1 MVKEAGTANP
11 RPEGRMS
18 PAGPLTSLGSDG
30 SPCDASMMMLTCWKS
45 APGGM
50 TSVTAPPKPVMVAP
64 AGPAGPPFRTV
75 IVAVALLPPLAAVMV
90 SGPGATPVPIPA
102 PETLATALLLDDQS
116 TPAPE
121 MAFPDASPGVA
132 VS

>member
-18 PAGPLTSLGSDG
+18 TAVPLNSLGSDG
-30 SPCDASMMMLTCWKS
+30 SPCDPLRMMLTCWKS

-50 TSVTAPPKPVMVAP
+50 TSVTAPSRPVMVAP

-90 SGPGATPVPIPA
+90 SAPGATPVTIPD
-102 PETLATALLLDDQS
+102 PETLATALLLDDQA
-116 TPAPE
+116 TP
-121 MAFPDASPGVA
+121 
-132 VS
+132 

>member
-1 MVKEAGTANP
+1 MVREAGTANP

-18 PAGPLTSLGSDG
+18 TAVPLTSLGSDG

-45 APGGM
+45 SPGGV
-50 TSVTAPPKPVMVAP
+50 TSVTGPPKPVMVAP

-90 SGPGATPVPIPA
+90 SVPGATPVTIPD
-102 PETLATALLLDDQS
+102 PETPATALLLDDQS
-116 TPAPE
+116 TRAPE
-121 MAFPDASPGVA
+121 IAFPDPSLGVA
-132 VS
+132 AS